1 MFNTVLFPINQSRE
15 ASEAALVVIDIVK
28 KYNSRLTLLSVLD
41 PEANTSTMK
50 SESAIVQLLS
60 QAAEM
65 FAQKGIQ
72 ANTLEREGKPAFIIC
87 DVADEINADLI
98 IMGSRGMDLTHEGVT
113 ESVTT
118 RVVNLSPCP
127 VLIVP

>member
-41 PEANTSTMK
+41 PEANTSPMS

-65 FAQKGIQ
+65 FAEKGIQ

-98 IMGSRGMDLTHEGVT
+98 IMGSRGMDLTHEGAT